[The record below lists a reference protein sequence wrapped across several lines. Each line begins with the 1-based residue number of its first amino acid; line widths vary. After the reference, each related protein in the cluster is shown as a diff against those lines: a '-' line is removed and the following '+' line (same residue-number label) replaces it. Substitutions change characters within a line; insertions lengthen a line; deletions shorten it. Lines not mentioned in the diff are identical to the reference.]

1 METKL
6 EGLMRLMI
14 LYPLQ
19 TDNQRTHQSSVG
31 GAKEGGLQRKEDEV
45 TVKNRPEIQIKTVLA
60 FQKKTDLTELEA
72 RADQNLSKSQAL
84 ENASKA
90 LNEETPAFL

>member
-1 METKL
+1 M
-6 EGLMRLMI
+6 
-14 LYPLQ
+14 
-19 TDNQRTHQSSVG
+19 G

-90 LNEETPAFL
+90 LNEETPAFLWTFKTLT